1 MPDETNAITTYQ
13 PSENRG
19 LAATLNSL
27 ESQLQRAAEQNVR
40 EQAGEG
46 YTQVEMRAMV
56 TVEQLK
62 LVNGL
67 DLAAILLRGR
77 LIRQIEE
84 EALWT
89 VHPGRYTTFDQ
100 MAREQGISA
109 SELSNVKDL
118 CFVIFPYFEEVLG
131 VPVARVFES
140 IGKSNMR
147 ELVPVL
153 KAIITGQPSASQS
166 VNRSVDRIMDDIV
179 VTERAAGNEVGDDD
193 ETQNR
198 LRRTAVEQLIEAGQ
212 LTNTQLRARIRPERT
227 AALEPYVVNR
237 GARRLV
243 LMEVD
248 EDQYT
253 LLNRRLNGYM
263 DVVTVDLPQ
272 DPTQRQREAVR
283 IPVIREVLD
292 LVG

>member
-40 EQAGEG
+40 EQAGDG

-67 DLAAILLRGR
+67 DLAAILLRGK

-89 VHPGRYTTFDQ
+89 VHPGHYITFDQ

-118 CFVIFPYFEEVLG
+118 CTVIFPYFEDVLG
-131 VPVARVFES
+131 VPVARVFEN

-153 KAIITGQPSASQS
+153 KAIITGQPSASAS
-166 VNRSVDRIMDDIV
+166 VNRSVDRILDDIV
-179 VTERAAGNEVGDDD
+179 ATELAAGHELPEGEDG
-193 ETQNR
+193 QYF
-198 LRRTAVEQLIEAGQ
+198 LRRAAVEQLVEAGQ

-237 GARRLV
+237 GSRRLV

-283 IPVIREVLD
+283 IPVIREVLN